1 MKGSYYLLPSV
12 ILNNSQSVDDNS
24 KLFHYVDSKP
34 TCIKCGIPL
43 VNVGVYD
50 DEEEYNQEHATSY
63 HWVRACPNCFIADW
77 IGNNIQSHQIRRR
90 NFTLAE
96 LQREPNYRL
105 EPRPLSPR
113 IVF

>member
-12 ILNNSQSVDDNS
+12 VLNNNQSVDDSN
-24 KLFHYVDSKP
+24 KLFNYIDSEP
-34 TCIKCGIPL
+34 ACIKCGIPL

-50 DEEEYNQEHATSY
+50 DEEEYNQEHSTSY
-63 HWVRACPNCFIADW
+63 HWIKACPNCMIASW
-77 IGNNIQSHQIRRR
+77 IGHDLQSRPIRRR

-96 LQREPNYRL
+96 LQRAESEV